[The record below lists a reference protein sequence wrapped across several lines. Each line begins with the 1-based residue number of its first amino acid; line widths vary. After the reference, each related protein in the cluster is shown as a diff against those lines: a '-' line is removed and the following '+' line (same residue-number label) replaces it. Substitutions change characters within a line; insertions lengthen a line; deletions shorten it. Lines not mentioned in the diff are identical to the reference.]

1 MGAAVLIWIVMG
13 FFAGLAFNKVLNRR
27 GEGAG
32 LEIVLGIVGAVVG
45 GWLCHRFGAAIEGF
59 NARALLFAVLGA
71 AIVLVGWHLIRG
83 SASRA

>member
-1 MGAAVLIWIVMG
+1 MGAAVLVWIVMG

-45 GWLCHRFGAAIEGF
+45 GWLFNRFGAAIVGF
-59 NARALLFAVLGA
+59 NVRAMLFAVLGA
-71 AIVLVGWHLIRG
+71 AVMLGGWHLIRG